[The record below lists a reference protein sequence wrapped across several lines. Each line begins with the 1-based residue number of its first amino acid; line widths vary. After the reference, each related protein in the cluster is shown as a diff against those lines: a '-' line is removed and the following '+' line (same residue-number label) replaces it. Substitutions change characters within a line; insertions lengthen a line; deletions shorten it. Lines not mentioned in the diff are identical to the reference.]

1 MLDFDVFPFSLQAM
15 EPTPFNPGTLLDE
28 YLRLPH
34 GEVLARA
41 RLDFPEPPPGDPQDA
56 LLPWPDA
63 MDRDRV
69 ILALACIAD
78 RPGVALA
85 LLGRRPDLVSARCT
99 PWSMWLRYRN
109 PDSRAVFF
117 ENMPPLLAAIT
128 AGSWKTAT
136 ALVFA
141 KGIDVASL
149 WSAGVTDLPFGE
161 DPRLPGDTV
170 LADLFL
176 YLTHE
181 EPVPVIP
188 GLHLATLLMEQGASL
203 LGSNQ
208 DGTTPLSIL
217 WNALASGVY
226 DKTLFK
232 DALVMVEFAL
242 DRLSKDSTSQ
252 NLPVS
257 PAVLEK
263 MENALEAMRSSILHL
278 QMLEWAQSPIFSPP
292 PPDAQVALLQE
303 KTGTQVH
310 DFHDTLMVFL
320 AQRSLALPAL
330 AALVGSHSPATLG
343 WVEQAR
349 MGESLPLSVGEA
361 ENDCLRPSRRL

>member
-1 MLDFDVFPFSLQAM
+1 MDFLPLNASA
-15 EPTPFNPGTLLDE
+15 LLDE

-34 GEVLARA
+34 GQVLARA
-41 RLDFPEPPPGDPQDA
+41 RLDFPEIPPRDPLDA
-56 LLPWPDA
+56 ILPWPDA

-78 RPGVALA
+78 RPGVAIT
-85 LLGRRPDLVSARCT
+85 LLHRRPELVNARCT
-99 PWSMWLRYRN
+99 PWSMWVRYRN

-136 ALVFA
+136 ALVFV
-141 KGIDVASL
+141 KGIDVVSL
-149 WSAGVTDLPFGE
+149 WNAGVTDLPFGE

-181 EPVPVIP
+181 EPVPVAH

-208 DGTTPLSIL
+208 DGTTPLSTL

-226 DKTLFK
+226 DKTRFK
-232 DALVMVEFAL
+232 DALAMVEFAL
-242 DRLSKDSTSQ
+242 DRLSKDSANKVLLFGQ
-252 NLPVS
+252 V
-257 PAVLEK
+257 VLEK
-263 MENALEAMRSSILHL
+263 MESALEAMRSSIGHL
-278 QMLEWAQSPIFSPP
+278 QMLEWAQNSIFCPP

-303 KTGTQVH
+303 KTGTRMH

-320 AQRSLALPAL
+320 VQRSIALPAL
-330 AALVGSHSPATLG
+330 AALVGGHSPATLG
-343 WVEQAR
+343 WVEQGR
-349 MGESLPLSVGEA
+349 LEETLPLPVGEA
-361 ENDCLRPSRRL
+361 ENPGPRPPCRL